1 MTHEICRTTLAAVF
15 VTALSITSVGLFALS
30 IAL

>member
-1 MTHEICRTTLAAVF
+1 MTHEICRTSLAAIF
-15 VTALSITSVGLFALS
+15 VTVLSITSVGLFALS

>member
-1 MTHEICRTTLAAVF
+1 MQDICRSHLAAIF

>member
-1 MTHEICRTTLAAVF
+1 MTHESCRSSLAAIF
-15 VTALSITSVGLFALS
+15 VTFLSIMSVSLFALS